1 MCLKDKLIILINATV
16 SQIML
21 KTTCG
26 VDKITKL
33 LAVRLIIL
41 TFSFRSF
48 TKLCAK

>member
-26 VDKITKL
+26 VDKTKL
-33 LAVRLIIL
+33 
-41 TFSFRSF
+41 
-48 TKLCAK
+48 KNY